1 MNTRFATLFALLCA
15 VVVALAS
22 AHVDHEVARQLQELR
37 ERNELMRAELAKY
50 RKAIESAGGERV
62 AEPESFME
70 VAEESEDPSIQ
81 CQTICKFVR
90 PNVGKDA
97 EAEAEVAAEEATEQ
111 KK

>member
-1 MNTRFATLFALLCA
+1 MNTRFATFFALLCA

-37 ERNELMRAELAKY
+37 EQNELMRAELAKY

>member
-1 MNTRFATLFALLCA
+1 MNPRFATLFALLCA

-22 AHVDHEVARQLQELR
+22 AHVDHEVAKQLQELR
-37 ERNELMRAELAKY
+37 EQNELMRAELAKY

>member
-37 ERNELMRAELAKY
+37 EQNELMRAELAKY

-70 VAEESEDPSIQ
+70 VSEESEDLSIQ

>member
-1 MNTRFATLFALLCA
+1 MNTRFATLFALLCV

-37 ERNELMRAELAKY
+37 EQNELMRAELAKY

>member
-22 AHVDHEVARQLQELR
+22 AHVDHEVAKQLQELR
-37 ERNELMRAELAKY
+37 EQNELMRAELAKY

-97 EAEAEVAAEEATEQ
+97 EAEAEAAAAEATET
-111 KK
+111 K

>member
-22 AHVDHEVARQLQELR
+22 AHVDHEVAKQLQELR
-37 ERNELMRAELAKY
+37 EQNELMRAELAKY

-97 EAEAEVAAEEATEQ
+97 EAETEVAAEEATEQ

>member
-22 AHVDHEVARQLQELR
+22 AHVDHEVAKQLQELR
-37 ERNELMRAELAKY
+37 EQNELMRAELAKY

>member
-22 AHVDHEVARQLQELR
+22 AHVDHEVAKQLQELR
-37 ERNELMRAELAKY
+37 EQNELMRAELAKY

-90 PNVGKDA
+90 PNVGKDV

>member
-37 ERNELMRAELAKY
+37 EQNELMRAELAKY

-97 EAEAEVAAEEATEQ
+97 EAEAEAAAAEATET
-111 KK
+111 K

>member
-22 AHVDHEVARQLQELR
+22 AHVDHEVAKQLQELR
-37 ERNELMRAELAKY
+37 EQNELMRAELAKY

-111 KK
+111 K

>member
-22 AHVDHEVARQLQELR
+22 AHVDHEVAKQLQELR
-37 ERNELMRAELAKY
+37 EQNELMRSELAKY

>member
-1 MNTRFATLFALLCA
+1 MNTRFTVLFALVCA
-15 VVVALAS
+15 LVVALAS
-22 AHVDHEVARQLQELR
+22 AHVDHEVAKQLQELR
-37 ERNELMRAELAKY
+37 EQNELMRAELSKY
-50 RKAIESAGGERV
+50 RQAIETAGGQRV

-70 VAEESEDPSIQ
+70 VSEESEDPSIQ

>member
-1 MNTRFATLFALLCA
+1 MNTRVATLFALLCA

-37 ERNELMRAELAKY
+37 EQNELMRAELAKY

>member
-1 MNTRFATLFALLCA
+1 
-15 VVVALAS
+15 
-22 AHVDHEVARQLQELR
+22 
-37 ERNELMRAELAKY
+37 MRAELAKY

>member
-37 ERNELMRAELAKY
+37 EQNELMRAELAKY

-97 EAEAEVAAEEATEQ
+97 EAEAEVAAEEATEE

>member
-37 ERNELMRAELAKY
+37 EQNELMRAELAKY
-50 RKAIESAGGERV
+50 RKAIETAGGERV

>member
-37 ERNELMRAELAKY
+37 EQNELMRAELAKY
-50 RKAIESAGGERV
+50 RKAIETAGGERV

-97 EAEAEVAAEEATEQ
+97 QAEAEAEAEQATEN
-111 KK
+111 K

>member
-37 ERNELMRAELAKY
+37 EQNELMRAELAKY

>member
-37 ERNELMRAELAKY
+37 EQNELMRAELAKY
-50 RKAIESAGGERV
+50 RKAIETAGGERV

-70 VAEESEDPSIQ
+70 VAEESEDPSIR